1 MPVNERRGR
10 LGAAKS
16 DRVLRILRRL
26 PIEFDQQEKD
36 ERLLGP
42 ARAHRLS
49 VYDAAYLALAARKN
63 VPLATLDEALAAGR
77 ASGFAPRLGE
87 PSTKG
92 RSSARHRLTGCS

>member
-42 ARAHRLS
+42 ARAHRLR
-49 VYDAAYLALAARKN
+49 VYDAAYLALAAREN
-63 VPLATLDEALAAGR
+63 VPLATLDEALAGR
-77 ASGFAPRLGE
+77 PGSKYCARDRRAP
-87 PSTKG
+87 
-92 RSSARHRLTGCS
+92 